1 MINFLKPQLVFSNPV
16 LVLVHHLQLLQV
28 RTPKSQVHFR
38 EKMFE
43 EGTPD
48 LKGNAMIAA
57 VISTEIEMSVI
68 KLHIR
73 VYPVYMS
80 VPLQKE

>member
-1 MINFLKPQLVFSNPV
+1 MFSNPV
-16 LVLVHHLQLLQV
+16 LVLVHHLRLLRV

-57 VISTEIEMSVI
+57 VISTEIEMSLI

-73 VYPVYMS
+73 VYPVYMYNEKTKAF
-80 VPLQKE
+80 V